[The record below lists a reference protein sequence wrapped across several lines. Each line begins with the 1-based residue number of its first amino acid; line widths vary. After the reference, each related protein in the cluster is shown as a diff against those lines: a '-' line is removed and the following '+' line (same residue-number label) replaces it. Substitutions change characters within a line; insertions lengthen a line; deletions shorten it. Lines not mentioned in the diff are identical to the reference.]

1 MTDHPPKPQLTLRV
15 GVTGHRP
22 NKLSN
27 ADLPRIEQQLRDT
40 FATIETAVAKA
51 YEGNRDFYAGA
62 PAPGAKPYRI
72 RLISGF
78 AEGADQLA
86 AAACPA
92 DWTVEAILPFPK
104 DEYLK
109 DFETSAAGD
118 GRDVRDEFLKSLARA
133 GVVTE
138 LPTPEVRNQG
148 YVLCGNFLLR
158 QIDVL
163 IAVWDGEA
171 PKPGGTGA
179 IAQEA
184 CDGGIPVVWVA
195 TGGDHPVALIN
206 SFIDGKAVRA
216 KEAWSAQTLQRSLDP
231 ILAAPSADAF
241 GQRSQRQRLEQF
253 YAESW
258 PAPTRA
264 SSFDLLKRWTT
275 GQRPLRLTIPTEPR
289 AAMVARF
296 SEFVDEAPAA
306 GPLSQRLKDV
316 LAPRHAWADALAV
329 QFSHLYRNAYVLA
342 YLLAA
347 AAVLIAV
354 IGAYVEHAI
363 LKLALVALELFV
375 VVSIIQL
382 VRYGGSNAWHERWI
396 DYRLVAESLR
406 YARFLAYVSEF
417 GLVNRRDLTGQPWTI
432 WYIRATLRE
441 IGLPNARAR
450 SRLSAAVA
458 AIGAAQ
464 RGPRSAPLA
473 RDQHQRDGEG
483 RPLPAPFGG
492 ALLPL
497 HFRRTLHRPGRAGV
511 HHPAAAGGAGA
522 SRAQAGQAVAAA
534 VRRRPSRLGRG
545 ACRYPRAGRVRG
557 LQGTLRAHD
566 RGAERARGHL
576 RGATPAAA
584 TARTHR
590 RDPDRNRARAVGRPR
605 RLAGALRPQAAQS
618 AGLVQGP
625 SSRANL

>member
-1 MTDHPPKPQLTLRV
+1 MTDHPLKPQLTLRV
-15 GVTGHRP
+15 GITGHRP

-27 ADLPRIEQQLRDT
+27 ADRPRIERQLRDM
-40 FATIETAVAKA
+40 FAAIEVAVAKA
-51 YEGNRDFYAGA
+51 YEANKEVYAGA
-62 PAPGAKPYRI
+62 PADGTKPYRI

-78 AEGADQLA
+78 AEGADQIA
-86 AAACPA
+86 TGACPA
-92 DWTVEAILPFPK
+92 DWSVEAILPFPK

-109 DFETSAAGD
+109 DFEASASGD
-118 GRDVRDEFLKSLARA
+118 GRNVRDEFLRSLARA
-133 GVVTE
+133 SVVTE
-138 LPTPEVRNQG
+138 LPTPEVRDQG

-184 CDGGIPVVWVA
+184 CDGGVPVVWIA
-195 TGGDHPVALIN
+195 TGGDQGVSLIA
-206 SFIDGKAVRA
+206 SFDDGKPVRA
-216 KEAWSAQTLQRSLDP
+216 REAWSAQALQRSLDP
-231 ILAAPSADAF
+231 ILAAPPADAF
-241 GQRSQRQRLEQF
+241 GQRSQRQRLDQF
-253 YAESW
+253 YAETW

-275 GQRPLRLTIPTEPR
+275 GQRPLRLTIPTEPC

-306 GPLSQRLKDV
+306 GTLSQRLKDV

-329 QFSHLYRNAYVLA
+329 KFSHLYRNAYVLA

-363 LKLALVALELFV
+363 LKLALVALELGV

-382 VRYGGSNAWHERWI
+382 VRYGGRNAWHERWI

-417 GLVNRRDLTGQPWTI
+417 GLVNRKDLAGQPWTI

-441 IGLPNARAR
+441 LGLPNAVLDRTYQRPLLQSVLR
-450 SRLSAAVA
+450 SEV
-458 AIGAAQ
+458 
-464 RGPRSAPLA
+464 
-473 RDQHQRDGEG
+473 RDQRHWHEANTNAMEKVDHFLHRAGE
-483 RPLPAPFGG
+483 RCFQYTFAALCVALVALVFII
-492 ALLPL
+492 ALLPE
-497 HFRRTLHRPGRAGV
+497 AQE
-511 HHPAAAGGAGA
+511 HHVIKLGKPWLLLFAAGLPALGAALTGIRVQGEFEDSKERSEHMIAELNALEA
-522 SRAQAGQAVAAA
+522 SYDTQ
-534 VRRRPSRLGRG
+534 
-545 ACRYPRAGRVRG
+545 
-557 LQGTLRAHD
+557 LRQQPQL
-566 RGAERARGHL
+566 ERTGDIL
-576 RGATPAAA
+576 IE
-584 TARTHR
+584 TARVLSE
-590 RDPDRNRARAVGRPR
+590 DLAAWQELYGRK
-605 RLAGALRPQAAQS
+605 RL
-618 AGLVQGP
+618 
-625 SSRANL
+625 NLPA